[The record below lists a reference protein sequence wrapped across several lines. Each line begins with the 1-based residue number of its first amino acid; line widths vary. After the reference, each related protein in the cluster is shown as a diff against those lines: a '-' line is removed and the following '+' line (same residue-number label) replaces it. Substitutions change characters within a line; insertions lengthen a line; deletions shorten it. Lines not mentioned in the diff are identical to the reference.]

1 LQEGRDKKVLVIEDS
16 AISRQLI
23 RETLEREGFCVLEAG
38 SAEKGLRLAAQERP
52 RLFLIDLYLPGL
64 DGLEAVGMI
73 RSLEGM
79 DQVPIVM
86 MSAAVSNEERERV
99 MRADCDHYLRKPI
112 DMVELPL
119 LLSRLIEGGR
129 GRAPEE
135 EAGDGHI
142 ELKLPGESLEDPE
155 ERMLAIEKVRAALNH
170 DLRTPL
176 TVIISY
182 AHTVAQGK
190 VGPLSDK
197 QREMLELVVEQGFQ
211 MDAMIVQLVSM
222 MQRIK
227 DAEEGPA

>member
-1 LQEGRDKKVLVIEDS
+1 LEGDRDKKVLVIEDS

-38 SAEKGLRLAAQERP
+38 STEKGLRLAAQERP

-119 LLSRLIEGGR
+119 LLSRLIKGGR
-129 GRAPEE
+129 GQAPEE
-135 EAGDGHI
+135 EAG
-142 ELKLPGESLEDPE
+142 
-155 ERMLAIEKVRAALNH
+155 
-170 DLRTPL
+170 
-176 TVIISY
+176 
-182 AHTVAQGK
+182 
-190 VGPLSDK
+190 
-197 QREMLELVVEQGFQ
+197 
-211 MDAMIVQLVSM
+211 
-222 MQRIK
+222 
-227 DAEEGPA
+227 

>member
-1 LQEGRDKKVLVIEDS
+1 LEEGRDKKVLMIEDS

-23 RETLEREGFCVLEAG
+23 RETLEREGFCVLEAE

-99 MRADCDHYLRKPI
+99 MRADCDHYLRKPL

-129 GRAPEE
+129 GRALEE
-135 EAGDGHI
+135 EGDGHI
-142 ELKLPGESLEDPE
+142 ELKLPGASLEDPG
-155 ERMLAIEKVRAALNH
+155 ERLQAIEKVRAALNH

-190 VGPLSDK
+190 VGPLTDK

-211 MDAMIVQLVSM
+211 MDAMIVQLVSI

>member
-1 LQEGRDKKVLVIEDS
+1 MEEGRNQKVLVIEDS

-23 RETLEREGFCVLEAG
+23 RDTLEREGFLVLEAEN
-38 SAEKGLRLAAQERP
+38 AEKGLRLAAQERP

-64 DGLEAVGMI
+64 DGLEAVEMI

-86 MSAAVSNEERERV
+86 MSAAASNEERERV
-99 MRADCDHYLRKPI
+99 MRADCDHYLRKPL

-129 GRAPEE
+129 GRALEE
-135 EAGDGHI
+135 GDGHI
-142 ELKLPGESLEDPE
+142 ELKLSGESLEDPG
-155 ERMLAIEKVRAALNH
+155 ERLQAIEKVRAALNH

-176 TVIISY
+176 TVMISY

-190 VGPLSDK
+190 VGPLTDK

-211 MDAMIVQLVSM
+211 MDAMIVQLVSI
-222 MQRIK
+222 MQRVR
-227 DAEEGPA
+227 DAEEQPPPE